1 MPNSARVMALVVHP
15 YIMGAPHRLK
25 YFRRVLDTISQKSG
39 VKFWTGAQ
47 IGKRRDGR
55 APNFRQG
62 TRRHCRR
69 HAGAADAGR
78 TLFALGRH
86 LADDENRACRHSAAQ
101 QAHADG
107 CSRSALLTGH
117 LPCDPHEAARSG
129 QCLGSCRRYCLSE
142 YRRVQPVDR
151 LRAGNGRHIAG
162 HHSDL
167 HDADLG
173 GVVGLDRAARKAEM
187 RASLLP

>member
-1 MPNSARVMALVVHP
+1 MTTQTQGRVPQRILYSDRALDQFEQIYADAANSAGVTALVVHP

-25 YFRRVLDTISQKSG
+25 YFRRVLETISQKS
-39 VKFWTGAQ
+39 AAHRSP
-47 IGKRRDGR
+47 IGIAPLDRKRRDGR

-101 QAHADG
+101 QARADG

-117 LPCDPHEAARSG
+117 LPRDPHEAFR
-129 QCLGSCRRYCLSE
+129 
-142 YRRVQPVDR
+142 PMP
-151 LRAGNGRHIAG
+151 
-162 HHSDL
+162 
-167 HDADLG
+167 
-173 GVVGLDRAARKAEM
+173 GVM
-187 RASLLP
+187 SSLLLV